1 MKSKNINEELLNIFK
16 INLIAGGLARGITIF
31 KLHPIDTIK
40 TNIQENK
47 KYNFKLNKLYNGIN
61 IALIGQ
67 IPYYMLVFGSYE
79 YIKKNLLL
87 KYNNKIGVYIT
98 SALIAD
104 FIGALW
110 LSPNELIKQ
119 KSQSGIINNPYNG
132 LNYIYKYEGIRGLYR
147 GFSILLSRDI
157 PYRVIK
163 LPLYEIT
170 RDYYIPKNRNIQ
182 IHESL
187 LIASSIGMFSAAL
200 TNPQDYLKTKIM
212 VSKEHKINIKKTI
225 KNIIDKE
232 GYKAFLTGI
241 KYRTLYTGLSNGIF
255 FSYYEFIR
263 NNDFI
268 LNNFYLK

>member
-1 MKSKNINEELLNIFK
+1 MKLIEKKNEFFDIFK

-31 KLHPIDTIK
+31 KLYPIDLIK
-40 TNIQENK
+40 TNIQGNK
-47 KYNFKLNKLYNGIN
+47 NYNFKLKKLYKGIN

-79 YIKKNLLL
+79 YIKNNLLL
-87 KYNNKIGVYIT
+87 KYNNKIGIYIT
-98 SALIAD
+98 SAIIAD

-110 LSPNELIKQ
+110 LSPNEIIKQ
-119 KSQSGIINNPYNG
+119 KMQSGIINNPYNG
-132 LNYIYKYEGIRGLYR
+132 FYYIYKNNGIRGYYN
-147 GFSILLSRDI
+147 GFSMLLSRDI

-163 LPLYEIT
+163 LPLYEIIT
-170 RDYYIPKNRNIQ
+170 NYYIPKNRKIY
-182 IHESL
+182 IYESL
-187 LIASSIGMFSAAL
+187 LIASSIGMISAAL
-200 TNPQDYLKTKIM
+200 TNPADYLKTKIM
-212 VSKEHKINIKKTI
+212 ISRENNINIQKTI

-268 LNNFYLK
+268 LKSLYLK

>member
-1 MKSKNINEELLNIFK
+1 MELNVKNDFLNIFK
-16 INLIAGGLARGITIF
+16 INLIAGGLARGITVF
-31 KLHPIDTIK
+31 KLYPIDLIK
-40 TNIQENK
+40 TNIQGNK
-47 KYNFKLNKLYNGIN
+47 KYNFKLKNLYKGIN

-79 YIKKNLLL
+79 YIKNNLLL
-87 KYNNKIGVYIT
+87 KSKNKIGIYII
-98 SALIAD
+98 SAIIAD

-110 LSPNELIKQ
+110 VSPNEIIKQ
-119 KSQSGIINNPYNG
+119 KMQSGIIKNPYKGFNF
-132 LNYIYKYEGIRGLYR
+132 IYKNNGIH
-147 GFSILLSRDI
+147 GFYNGFTILLLRDI

-163 LPLYEIT
+163 LPLYEIIT
-170 RDYYIPKNRNIQ
+170 KYYIPKYRKIYVY
-182 IHESL
+182 ESL
-187 LIASSIGMFSAAL
+187 LIGSSIGMISAAL
-200 TNPQDYLKTKIM
+200 TNPADYLKTKIM
-212 VSKEHKINIKKTI
+212 ISRENKINVQKII

-268 LNNFYLK
+268 LKNLYLK